1 MANRIAEI
9 KELLRGFYT
18 ALKDFLKV
26 KIDIP
31 DDDFEIK
38 KQYTSLHVAL
48 LLLETYQ
55 KGLNWQ
61 KTEDIEKRIEQ
72 TVRASR
78 LSAIAVLHYLQ
89 DIPAKS
95 LSQTGIY
102 RALMRAEMDGIKTLE
117 MSFYAKFFTK
127 VLNEFFIV
135 IRFFTS

>member
-1 MANRIAEI
+1 MADRIQEI

-18 ALKDFLKV
+18 ALNDFLKV

-31 DDDFEIK
+31 DDDLEIK
-38 KQYTSLHVAL
+38 KQYTSLHAAL

-61 KTEDIEKRIEQ
+61 NTEDIEKKIKQ

-89 DIPAKS
+89 DIPRN
-95 LSQTGIY
+95 TPP
-102 RALMRAEMDGIKTLE
+102 DP
-117 MSFYAKFFTK
+117 
-127 VLNEFFIV
+127 FIEPTHR
-135 IRFFTS
+135 IGTIGDELILKLRG